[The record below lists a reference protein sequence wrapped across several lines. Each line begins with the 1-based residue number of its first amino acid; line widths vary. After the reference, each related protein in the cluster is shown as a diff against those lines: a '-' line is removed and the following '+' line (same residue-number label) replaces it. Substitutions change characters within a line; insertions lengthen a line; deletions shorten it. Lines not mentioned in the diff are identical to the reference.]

1 MYAYKIDDVVKY
13 LLIILVTG
21 LVLFLLTTPHYELAL
36 VPALAIIG
44 MLGLSKKPIIGYYL
58 IVLVIPFGA
67 FRSIGGSE
75 YLRIH
80 WIAAF
85 CLLVILGFEALSHKR
100 LPAQVHSSMWWKY
113 LLYLVM
119 AAIAAL
125 LSPYG
130 MEAVKDFILL
140 MIGGLYIGLTM
151 IYVGR
156 KQLFSSLPRLLVL
169 SVGIG
174 SLLAALGFFFN
185 ISFFAEKT
193 QAGLFKRGLGGTEDP
208 NNQALMIIY
217 TLPLLGYWFFR
228 ARSALSRIAALL
240 IFSFDVL
247 GMVTTY
253 SRGGAL
259 IMGSVLLAVLFQ
271 NRRFITPRNLG
282 LLFSGVA
289 IGLALALL
297 IIPASYWE
305 RQKSLVTAEDLSLE
319 RRFSYLVVAW
329 DAFKER
335 PLTGWGPDSFRY
347 IYEDSD
353 MARKYVRKN
362 HDRDRPAHNTY
373 LEVLIG
379 TGLPGLMMFLLI
391 LLQALRDFTRARKT
405 LLRHGDEDG
414 AGWVGAYRLSLFGL
428 LVFLLL
434 FSDIYHKYL
443 LLSLGLSQ
451 CARHVAGDTQSDPAQ
466 VNHAHV

>member
-1 MYAYKIDDVVKY
+1 MYEYKIDDAVKY
-13 LLIILVTG
+13 FLIALVTG

-36 VPALAIIG
+36 VPALVIMG
-44 MLGLSKKPIIGYYL
+44 MLGLSRKPIVGYYL
-58 IVLVIPFGA
+58 IILVIPFGA
-67 FRSIGGSE
+67 YRSIGGSE

-85 CLLVILGFEALSHKR
+85 CLLVIVGFQVLSEKR
-100 LPAQVHSSMWWKY
+100 LPPELRSSLWWKY
-113 LLYLVM
+113 LLYLVI

-130 MEAVKDFILL
+130 MEAINDFLLL
-140 MIGGLYIGLTM
+140 MIGGLYIALTM
-151 IYVGR
+151 MYVGK
-156 KQLFSSLPRLLVL
+156 KQLFNTLPVLIVL
-169 SVGIG
+169 SVGLG
-174 SLLAALGFFFN
+174 SLLAVLGFFFD

-208 NNQALMIIY
+208 NNLALMIIY

-228 ARSALSRIAALL
+228 ARSALSRLAALSV
-240 IFSFDVL
+240 FSFDVL

-259 IMGSVLLAVLFQ
+259 IMGIILLAVLVQ
-271 NRRFITPRNLG
+271 NRRFITIRNFG
-282 LLFSGVA
+282 LLLSGIAV
-289 IGLALALL
+289 GLALALL

-305 RQKSLVTAEDLSLE
+305 RQKSLVAAEDLSLE

-329 DAFKER
+329 DAFRER

-347 IYEDSD
+347 IYQDSE

-379 TGLPGLMMFLLI
+379 MGIPGLMIFLI
-391 LLQALRDFTRARKT
+391 IVLQALRDFTRARRV
-405 LLRHGDEDG
+405 LFRRGDTD
-414 AGWVGAYRLSLFGL
+414 AARYVGAYRLSFVSL
-428 LVFLLL
+428 LVFLVL

-451 CARHVAGDTQSDPAQ
+451 CARRVADNADADIVP
-466 VNHAHV
+466 VR